1 MVALITGGT
10 KGIGYEIALIYAK
23 NGYDL
28 VLNYLSD
35 TENAIKVKEILEK
48 YNVKVILKKGDI
60 SSEDFVLA
68 LLNDIKKEFGHIDV
82 LINNAGISIDTPVSL
97 KKVDDFKKILD
108 VNLLGTFLTCKY
120 IGGYM
125 YENKNGVI
133 VNISSNNS
141 IDSYY
146 PESMDYDASKAGVNV
161 LTLDFAKLYAPFIR
175 VNALALGWVE
185 TDMNKF
191 MDPSFKSSEEN
202 KILLN
207 RFAHP
212 NEISKV
218 VYFLTSD
225 GASYINGS
233 IIKVDG
239 GIK

>member
-175 VNALALGWVE
+175 VNALAIGWVE

-191 MDPSFKSSEEN
+191 MDSSFKSSEED

-212 NEISKV
+212 SEISKV

-225 GASYINGS
+225 CASYINGS

-239 GIK
+239 GMK